1 MWGRLSLELGC
12 PRFRQ
17 IHIHRVFPMSIV
29 NTRTRRQIRTLPLDW
44 NGGKWRC
51 QQLGHPNMA
60 LASLPFGHG
69 TGEPAFQQLIKD
81 MSYDFPLKSDICAS
95 PSFGQSKMTCFISS
109 TGQRT
114 RMSKLSNQP
123 GQIILSSKQ
132 PRINCFSDWSNYSQ
146 SGQHIWLLELDTY
159 LYIYIWIY
167 GLAFWQGRV
176 SNWTQLL

>member
-109 TGQRT
+109 TVRGQEWANYRI
-114 RMSKLSNQP
+114 SLGKSYFPASNRELIVF
-123 GQIILSSKQ
+123 QIEAII
-132 PRINCFSDWSNYSQ
+132 PNPANI
-146 SGQHIWLLELDTY
+146 SGSW
-159 LYIYIWIY
+159 
-167 GLAFWQGRV
+167 
-176 SNWTQLL
+176 N